1 MKRRPRKLFLI
12 LIGLIPAA
20 VLPLPGQFHPGQYTD
35 EAPFRT
41 WNSFPYAGAAAAGR
55 GHTVFAWATDA
66 SSTSANPALLLTLP
80 KATVALGGSFQWAT
94 AMRYGPVNS
103 GLLIASSPIGGS
115 SFTGDHAVVSLRAG
129 RFAFAA
135 GVFLS
140 EIYDRPG
147 AEVYDNENQ
156 ARLYTIRFTQTGLLR
171 TFHLAAAFQLS
182 PRLGLGAGV
191 NAAAGRLTMELME
204 DLRFLGFNFTSAKS
218 SSLKG
223 LSINGGIFWDISP
236 SLRAALTFRSPFTL
250 EAGTETVDRYAA
262 PEAGT
267 EIIIRG
273 ESADSFK
280 RPLAV
285 GAGFS
290 IRHSD
295 RFRTALDVAWTRWSS
310 YEAVWLGDAPVR
322 DFRDTVRVSAGG
334 EFLSTIRIF
343 RKKVKAPFRFSLIYD
358 PQPPA
363 RPRSAYWGIA
373 AGAGL
378 AIDGF
383 RIDLGGLI
391 GTAQDAG
398 DRLTSARISLSCGY
412 AF

>member
-1 MKRRPRKLFLI
+1 MKRRLRKLLII

-20 VLPLPGQFHPGQYTD
+20 ALPLPGQFDPGQYTD

-55 GHTVFAWATDA
+55 GQTVFAWTTDA
-66 SSTSANPALLLTLP
+66 SSTAANPALLLTLP
-80 KATVALGGSFQWAT
+80 KATVSLGGSFQWAT
-94 AMRYGPVNS
+94 AMRFGPVNS
-103 GLLIASSPIGGS
+103 GLLRASSPIGGS

-140 EIYDRPG
+140 ELYDRPG
-147 AEVYDNENQ
+147 AEVYDDDSQN
-156 ARLYTIRFTQTGLLR
+156 RLFTIRFTQTGLQR

-191 NAAAGRLTMELME
+191 NAATGRLTMELME
-204 DLRFLGFNFTSAKS
+204 DIRFLGFNFTTTKS

-223 LSINGGIFWDISP
+223 FSINGGVFWDVSP
-236 SLRAALTFRSPFTL
+236 AVRAALTFRSPFTL
-250 EAGTETVDRYAA
+250 EAGTETIDRYAA
-262 PEAGT
+262 PEIGT

-285 GAGFS
+285 GAGLS

-343 RKKVKAPFRFSLIYD
+343 RKIVEAPFRFGLIYD